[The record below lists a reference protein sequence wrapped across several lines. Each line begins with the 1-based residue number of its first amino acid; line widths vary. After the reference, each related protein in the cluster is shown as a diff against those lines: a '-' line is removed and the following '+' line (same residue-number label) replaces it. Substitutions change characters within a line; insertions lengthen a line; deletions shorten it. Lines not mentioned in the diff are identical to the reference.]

1 MKQANM
7 TKAGFKKSL
16 IVLAMVASVSTTF
29 TPAYAAGIPVIDAA
43 NLVNTLENIEKWK
56 LQLTAMKDQFD
67 QQVKQYTSLT
77 GNRGF
82 GTLLNDPA
90 LKKYLPDDWKNVY
103 NQVLSPAL
111 EHPAICV
118 GFAGVE
124 FTRCETQAKKH
135 YQDQMGYENAYNTS
149 VALQNQVQG
158 LIDGISTTTD
168 PKDIAEL
175 QARIAGEQTKVLN
188 AMMQMQLSTQLAEI
202 KNKLVIQQQKEANYA
217 ATKARIGVAGTYPT
231 PITDWH

>member
-1 MKQANM
+1 MKPVSM
-7 TKAGFKKSL
+7 TKIGFKRSL
-16 IVLAMVASVSTTF
+16 IVLAMVASVSNAF

-67 QQVKQYTSLT
+67 KQVQQFQALT

-82 GTLLNDPA
+82 GALLNDPA

-118 GFAGVE
+118 GFVGIE

-135 YQDQMGYENAYNTS
+135 YQDQVGFENAYNTS

-158 LIDGISTTTD
+158 LIDGISTTAD

-175 QARIAGEQTKVLN
+175 QARIAGEQTKVQN

-217 ATKARIGVAGTYPT
+217 ATKARIGVAGTYPA

>member
-1 MKQANM
+1 MKQADI
-7 TKAGFKKSL
+7 TKTGFKKSL
-16 IVLAMVASVSTTF
+16 MILAMAVSVSTALP
-29 TPAYAAGIPVIDAA
+29 PAYAAGIPVIDAA

-67 QQVKQYTSLT
+67 QQVQQFQALT

-82 GTLLNDPA
+82 GTLLNDPV
-90 LKKYLPDDWKNVY
+90 LKKYLPDDWKDVY
-103 NQVLSPAL
+103 NQALSPAL

-118 GFAGVE
+118 GYAGVE
-124 FTRCETQAKKH
+124 FTRCETQAKKN
-135 YQDQMGYENAYNTS
+135 YQDQMGFESAYNTS
-149 VALQNQVQG
+149 VSLQNQIQG

-175 QARIAGEQTKVLN
+175 QARIAGEQTKVQN

-231 PITDWH
+231 PITDWY

>member
-149 VALQNQVQG
+149 VALQ
-158 LIDGISTTTD
+158 
-168 PKDIAEL
+168 
-175 QARIAGEQTKVLN
+175 
-188 AMMQMQLSTQLAEI
+188 
-202 KNKLVIQQQKEANYA
+202 
-217 ATKARIGVAGTYPT
+217 
-231 PITDWH
+231 